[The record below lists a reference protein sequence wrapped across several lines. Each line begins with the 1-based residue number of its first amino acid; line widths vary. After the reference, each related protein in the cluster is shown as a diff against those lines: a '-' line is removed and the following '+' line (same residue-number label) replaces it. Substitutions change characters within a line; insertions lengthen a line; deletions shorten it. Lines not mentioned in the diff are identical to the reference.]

1 MIVGLLVNIKK
12 FIFLLGKKG
21 FCGLFFKELS
31 V

>member
-12 FIFLLGKKG
+12 FISLLGKKG